1 VGKGTKA
8 KSPSTSVTEDVDAQL
23 RALDEEALHF
33 LDTGADLN
41 PARFFLGSWKAL
53 DREAALLRKKLG
65 EKWDWHPLAALLF
78 GALCLTLMEYF
89 GHAPTWGQLLDAL
102 VRAEH
107 GTDAH
112 MWTDLQSSQWLELS
126 DFVWWAGW
134 RVLGYFLLPA
144 AFTKLVF
151 RGKLTEHGLG
161 GKGVLKHAW
170 AYGLA
175 YCFVL
180 VLVVGVSFTR
190 EFSSYY
196 PFYKQA
202 HRSWVDFGAWE
213 LLYAAQFF
221 SLEFF
226 FRGFWLKAMR
236 RSLGSYAIFAMV
248 VPYCMIHF
256 SKPLAECLGAILAG
270 VALGT
275 LAMRTRSIWL
285 GFAIHVSVAVSMDVA
300 ALLQG
305 EGLPHHLWP
314 T

>member
-1 VGKGTKA
+1 MAKGAKA
-8 KSPSTSVTEDVDAQL
+8 KAAASDADVDAEL
-23 RALDEEALHF
+23 RAIDEEAERF
-33 LDTGADLN
+33 LDTTADLS
-41 PARFFLGSWKAL
+41 PKRFFLASWKAL
-53 DREAALLRKKLG
+53 DREAALLRKKAG
-65 EKWDWHPLAALLF
+65 ERWDWHPLAALLF

-89 GHAPTWGQLLDAL
+89 GHAPTWAVLLDAL
-102 VRAEH
+102 DPPGAPR
-107 GTDAH
+107 TTLWAH
-112 MWTDLQSSQWLELS
+112 IRDSQWLELS

-134 RVLGYFLLPA
+134 RVLGYLVLPA
-144 AFTKLVF
+144 AFTKLVL
-151 RGKLTEHGLG
+151 RGKLREHGLG
-161 GKGVLKHAW
+161 AKGVIRHAW

-190 EFSSYY
+190 EFSTYY

-202 HRSWVDFGAWE
+202 HRSWIDFGAWE

-285 GFAIHVSVAVSMDVA
+285 GFAIHVSVALSMDIA